1 MGADS
6 VIYLNKIPLGIIT
19 FSLTEIC
26 DTFDTVSSLENNI
39 CRSTNKQITGKIQEL
54 LRYFSKAINEPLH
67 EPIPPLRVSANGT
80 IDLTYYMDTINLTY
94 YYPHGLQILPPS
106 AIQPFCLFLFH
117 CHYRQKKK
125 YEPLRT
131 KRKLF

>member
-1 MGADS
+1 MGAES
-6 VIYLNKIPLGIIT
+6 VIYLTKIA

-39 CRSTNKQITGKIQEL
+39 CINTNKQITGKIQ
-54 LRYFSKAINEPLH
+54 AINEPLYD
-67 EPIPPLRVSANGT
+67 PIPPLRVSANGT
-80 IDLTYYMDTINLTY
+80 IDLRYYMDTINLTY

-117 CHYRQKKK
+117 CHYRQ
-125 YEPLRT
+125 
-131 KRKLF
+131 RKNMNL